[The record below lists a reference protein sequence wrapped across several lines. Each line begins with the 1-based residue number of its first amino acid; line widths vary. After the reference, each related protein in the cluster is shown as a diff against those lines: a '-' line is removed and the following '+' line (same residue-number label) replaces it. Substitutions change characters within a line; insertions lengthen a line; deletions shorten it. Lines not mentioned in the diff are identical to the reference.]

1 MAGKID
7 VFDQGYRDRIHEAT
21 VKAIIEATRDPATNV
36 AALRNHEICDAL
48 LDIQAML
55 LATSKEAGSPT
66 KIRETAEQFAKKLRQ
81 RIGAFKVEFDRGNS
95 PFAAV
100 LHTDDMQ

>member
-1 MAGKID
+1 M
-7 VFDQGYRDRIHEAT
+7 F
-21 VKAIIEATRDPATNV
+21 
-36 AALRNHEICDAL
+36 
-48 LDIQAML
+48 

-66 KIRETAEQFAKKLRQ
+66 KIRETTEQFAKKLRL
-81 RIGAFKVEFDRGNS
+81 RTGAFKVEIDRGNS